1 MLLTEIGSKRFFLVQ
16 IICMNNLSLRYDLY
30 VSKKI
35 EVMTYVFLARGL
47 LCNALDDDLVVVHFQ
62 GTYIHHKEIKA
73 AMGIK
78 ITAQVFFC
86 PY

>member
-1 MLLTEIGSKRFFLVQ
+1 MILTEIGSKRFFLVQ
-16 IICMNNLSLRYDLY
+16 IICMKNLSYDLY
-30 VSKKI
+30 VLKKI
-35 EVMTYVFLARGL
+35 EVMAYVFLARGM

>member
-1 MLLTEIGSKRFFLVQ
+1 
-16 IICMNNLSLRYDLY
+16 
-30 VSKKI
+30 
-35 EVMTYVFLARGL
+35 MTYVFLARGML
-47 LCNALDDDLVVVHFQ
+47 SNALDDDLVVVHFQ

-78 ITAQVFFC
+78 ITAQVFFF

>member
-1 MLLTEIGSKRFFLVQ
+1 MTYTYK
-16 IICMNNLSLRYDLY
+16 
-30 VSKKI
+30 KKI